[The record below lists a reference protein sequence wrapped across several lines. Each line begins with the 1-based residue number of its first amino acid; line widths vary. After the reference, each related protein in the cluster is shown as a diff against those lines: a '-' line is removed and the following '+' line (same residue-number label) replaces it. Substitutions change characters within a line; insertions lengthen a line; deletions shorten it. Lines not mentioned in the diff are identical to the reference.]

1 MPLNCILKMVNF
13 TLYGFCFSLEET
25 KKNDP
30 EVILIFERSD
40 LGRLYVDSF
49 HF

>member
-1 MPLNCILKMVNF
+1 MVNF
-13 TLYGFCFSLEET
+13 TLYDFCFNLKET
-25 KKNDP
+25 KKKKKGP
-30 EVILIFERSD
+30 QVILIFECSD

>member
-1 MPLNCILKMVNF
+1 MVNF
-13 TLYGFCFSLEET
+13 TLYDFCFNLKET
-25 KKNDP
+25 EKKKGSQ
-30 EVILIFERSD
+30 VIIIFECSD